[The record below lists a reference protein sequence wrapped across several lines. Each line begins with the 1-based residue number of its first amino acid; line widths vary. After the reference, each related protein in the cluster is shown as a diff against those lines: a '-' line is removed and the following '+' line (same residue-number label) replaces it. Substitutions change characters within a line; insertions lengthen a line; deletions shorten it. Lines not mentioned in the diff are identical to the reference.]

1 MEHFYSTLG
10 GKTRGGEGGGKKIF
24 RGILRI
30 KLQIVVLCEIQLK
43 RIVQRYRM
51 IGQLTSDLFFT
62 DRNSTIEKLSC
73 HAIIC
78 FTHSR
83 FFFRDL
89 ELTADQ
95 TLKIF
100 KIVSEFEK
108 FRVFKKNF
116 AIFERRRIFIKI
128 ILVFRVL
135 ELIRNGILEILRL
148 FWEFRKCRNSK
159 FDWCWILKI

>member
-1 MEHFYSTLG
+1 MSNTLDGTFLFNPG
-10 GKTRGGEGGGKKIF
+10 GKNQGGGGGRKKDLQGDTTDKTTDSGFMWNPTETNCSEIPNDRTAHIRSIF
-24 RGILRI
+24 QGSKFDNR
-30 KLQIVVLCEIQLK
+30 E
-43 RIVQRYRM
+43 
-51 IGQLTSDLFFT
+51 
-62 DRNSTIEKLSC
+62 LSC

-108 FRVFKKNF
+108 FRVFKKTLQF
-116 AIFERRRIFIKI
+116 LK
-128 ILVFRVL
+128 
-135 ELIRNGILEILRL
+135 GD
-148 FWEFRKCRNSK
+148 EF
-159 FDWCWILKI
+159 L

>member
-1 MEHFYSTLG
+1 MWNPTETNCSEIPNDRTAHIRS
-10 GKTRGGEGGGKKIF
+10 IF
-24 RGILRI
+24 HGSKFDNRETFLSRD
-30 KLQIVVLCEIQLK
+30 
-43 RIVQRYRM
+43 Y
-51 IGQLTSDLFFT
+51 LFHTF
-62 DRNSTIEKLSC
+62 
-73 HAIIC
+73 A
-78 FTHSR
+78 